1 MTPGTRPTHGARR
14 HEAFGT
20 RLYAALD
27 RFGPL
32 CVGVDPHPGLLEAW
46 GLPGT
51 VDGLEEFS
59 EICVEAFVGR
69 VALVKPQVAFF
80 EAYGSGGFAVLE
92 RTIGVLREAGTLVV
106 ADAKRG
112 DIGSTMSAYADAW
125 LGEGSPLESD
135 AVTVSPYLGFGS
147 LDPILDL
154 AERNHGGVFV
164 LAATSNPEGGQVQLS
179 TGVDGRHLS
188 QVMVDEAAARN
199 AGAATLGSV
208 GVVVGATLAD
218 APDLGGL
225 HGPILMPGVG
235 HQGGTADD
243 VRRLAGD
250 ALRSVV
256 PSVSREVLRAG
267 PSVTALREAVS
278 RSVEAFAFL
287 RS

>member
-1 MTPGTRPTHGARR
+1 MTRADTFGARL
-14 HEAFGT
+14 H
-20 RLYAALD
+20 AALG
-27 RFGPL
+27 RYGPL
-32 CVGVDPHPGLLEAW
+32 CVGVDPHPELLQAW
-46 GLPGT
+46 GLPES
-51 VDGLEEFS
+51 VDGLERFA

-92 RTIGVLREAGTLVV
+92 RTVEVLRDAGTLVL

-112 DIGSTMSAYADAW
+112 DIGSTMSAYARAW
-125 LGEGSPLESD
+125 LQAGSPLESD

-147 LDPILDL
+147 LDPVLEV

-164 LAATSNPEGGQVQLS
+164 LAATSNPEGAQVQS
-179 TGVDGRHLS
+179 ATAGDRRIS

-199 AGAATLGSV
+199 AGADLLGSV
-208 GVVVGATLAD
+208 GVVVGATLTD
-218 APDLGGL
+218 APDLGAL

-250 ALRSVV
+250 SLRAVV

-267 PSVTALREAVS
+267 PSVAALQAAVS
-278 RSVEAFAFL
+278 RSVDAFGFL
-287 RS
+287 QD

>member
-1 MTPGTRPTHGARR
+1 MTSEQTSGTSFGARV
-14 HEAFGT
+14 H
-20 RLYAALD
+20 AALGHH
-27 RFGPL
+27 GPL
-32 CVGVDPHPGLLEAW
+32 CVGVDPHPELLEAW
-46 GLPGT
+46 GLQQT
-51 VDGLEEFS
+51 VEGLEQFS

-92 RTIGVLREAGTLVV
+92 RTITVLREAGTLVL

-112 DIGSTMSAYADAW
+112 DIGSTMSAYAQAW
-125 LGEGSPLESD
+125 LGEGSPLASD

-147 LDPILDL
+147 LDPVLEL
-154 AERNHGGVFV
+154 AERNDGGLFV
-164 LAATSNPEGGQVQLS
+164 LAATSNPEGAQVQLS
-179 TGVDGRHLS
+179 TAVDGRKVS

-199 AGAATLGSV
+199 AGADVLGSV
-208 GVVVGATLAD
+208 GVVVGATLTQ
-218 APDLGGL
+218 APDLSGL

-250 ALRSVV
+250 SLRAVV

-267 PSVTALREAVS
+267 PSVSAIQEAVA
-278 RSVEAFAFL
+278 RSVDAFAFL
-287 RS
+287 QD